1 MTVTEAVKPEK
12 ATLVGSFA
20 AALQFS
26 TIAPPLVKRLFADQE
41 LGNAVAFL
49 PYIGIVLGAILGA
62 AQMGLASL
70 FPTSVAAAMTLGLWL
85 LLTGALHFDGWLDS
99 CDGLFGGYTV
109 ERRLEIMRD
118 SRVGAFGVAGGGAL
132 LLLKFALLSSLD
144 IPFVSLVLAATL
156 GRWAMTIALVGFPY
170 ARKQGLGTTMKA
182 HANWT
187 HISFANVAVVVV
199 LWAFTGL
206 TGLVYLGFALLG
218 LLAFSG
224 LCMLKVKGL
233 TGDSYGAICELTETL
248 VLACIIALPPT
259 LL

>member
-1 MTVTEAVKPEK
+1 MTVTDAAKPEK

-26 TIAPPLVKRLFADQE
+26 TIAPPVVKRLFADQE

-49 PYIGIVLGAILGA
+49 PYIGIVLGAILGT
-62 AQMGLASL
+62 AQLGLNSILPA
-70 FPTSVAAAMTLGLWL
+70 SVAAALTLGLWL

-132 LLLKFALLSSLD
+132 LLLKFALLSALD
-144 IPFVSLVLAATL
+144 VPFVSLILAATL
-156 GRWAMTIALVGFPY
+156 GRWAMSIALVGFPY

-182 HANWT
+182 HASWH
-187 HISFANVAVVVV
+187 HICIANLAVVLV
-199 LWAFTGL
+199 LWMGAGL
-206 TGLVYLGFALLG
+206 TGLVYLGVALLG
-218 LLAFSG
+218 VLAFSG
-224 LCMLKVKGL
+224 LCMLKIKGL
-233 TGDSYGAICELTETL
+233 TGDSYGAICELTEAL
-248 VLACIIALPPT
+248 VLACIVALPPT